1 MRRASFN
8 VVSLLSLVVSIAAVV
23 LGVRSYRFTQSETG
37 ESVTFRRHDPRWWV
51 ISHRGTFTL
60 CRQNGKEWGKE
71 FGKVE
76 GLGFKFGGLKGPDG
90 SLWNLAVPYW
100 FVAAA
105 GMVVPALWLVGAPP
119 AATRPGRPLPAVRV
133 RPARYCRRA
142 LPGVRRAGAR
152 FARLCGRLE

>member
-37 ESVTFRRHDPRWWV
+37 ESVTFRRQDPRWWV

-71 FGKVE
+71 FGKVK

-105 GMVVPALWLVGAPP
+105 GMVVPALWLV
-119 AATRPGRPLPAVRV
+119 AARRR
-133 RPARYCRRA
+133 RKRARAGLCRRCGYD
-142 LPGVRRAGAR
+142 LRATAAGRCPECGEAVAVSR
-152 FARLCGRLE
+152 GFAVG